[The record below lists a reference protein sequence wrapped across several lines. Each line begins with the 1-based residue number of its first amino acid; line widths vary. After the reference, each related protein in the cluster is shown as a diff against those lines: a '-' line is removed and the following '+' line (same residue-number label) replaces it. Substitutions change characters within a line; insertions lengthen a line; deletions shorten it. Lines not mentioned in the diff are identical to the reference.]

1 MLGNGFVS
9 NPSDLDEILSQI
21 AIVIPS
27 KIFKSPWITRGARD
41 HDRFIGILRYMAND
55 DVFTVSNDFP
65 LTRTKNVLNEIADVF
80 VTGYVLL
87 HCVIPV
93 LLKVV
98 QMQCKKGAS
107 CPKGLFE

>member
-80 VTGYVLL
+80 VAGYVGHAATWIKSDAHNILL
-87 HCVIPV
+87 IREFYVRTN
-93 LLKVV
+93 
-98 QMQCKKGAS
+98 
-107 CPKGLFE
+107 